1 MGVMREDRHC
11 DMCSMNTLG
20 DEYHLF
26 FECNNPDVEMLR
38 RQYIPIYYRNHRS
51 IYNFIKLM
59 KKIDD
64 IKIGKRISNFVKK
77 SKVV

>member
-1 MGVMREDRHC
+1 MSTYIVKFRCSNHKLAIGTGRYVGVMREDRHC

-38 RQYIPIYYRNHRS
+38 RQYVPIYYRNHHS
-51 IYNFIKLM
+51 MYILLN
-59 KKIDD
+59 
-64 IKIGKRISNFVKK
+64 
-77 SKVV
+77 